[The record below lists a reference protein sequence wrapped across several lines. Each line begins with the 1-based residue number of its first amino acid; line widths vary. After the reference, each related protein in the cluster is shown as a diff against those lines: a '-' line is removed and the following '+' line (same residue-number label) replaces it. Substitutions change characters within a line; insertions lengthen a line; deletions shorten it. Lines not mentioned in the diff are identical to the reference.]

1 MLLVCCSRKLHLGLP
16 SRSAS
21 VQVPSP
27 LVLSSQGAGKSVGAT
42 TAVQAVDVAGGGG
55 GDRSD
60 RSTSDT
66 GSSVSSV
73 EER

>member
-1 MLLVCCSRKLHLGLP
+1 MKPP
-16 SRSAS
+16 SRSS
-21 VQVPSP
+21 SQVPSP
-27 LVLSSQGAGKSVGAT
+27 LVLASQGIGKSVGAT
-42 TAVQAVDVAGGGG
+42 TAVQAVGGAGSGG